1 MIIIIRPVEG
11 YRDRGVGIMTSRRFE
26 SILMSL
32 VTLNRETSNRYTQY
46 QTNCEPA
53 VQRAINKIEK
63 FFCLDIKKYPSLPS
77 ESNWVQNWSIVLA
90 YLNDANHTARTY
102 EPKYPLDCE
111 QEVDRAVSAVSA
123 FFSIPLKELKRSQ
136 LWAFHSHK
144 VCPETRE
151 DIVLSTSRKTKG
163 S

>member
-1 MIIIIRPVEG
+1 
-11 YRDRGVGIMTSRRFE
+11 MTSRRFE

-32 VTLNRETSNRYTQY
+32 VPLNRETSNRYTKY

-77 ESNWVQNWSIVLA
+77 ESDWVQNWSIVLA
-90 YLNDANHTARTY
+90 YLNDANHTARLY
-102 EPKYPLDCE
+102 APKYPLDCE
-111 QEVDRAVSAVSA
+111 QDVDRAVSAVSSL
-123 FFSIPLKELKRSQ
+123 FSIPLKDPSLGH
-136 LWAFHSHK
+136 FIGHK
-144 VCPETRE
+144 VRPETRE
-151 DIVLSTSRKTKG
+151 HMVYSALRKTKD

>member
-1 MIIIIRPVEG
+1 
-11 YRDRGVGIMTSRRFE
+11 MTSRRFE

-77 ESNWVQNWSIVLA
+77 ESDWVQNWSIVLA

-123 FFSIPLKELKRSQ
+123 FFSIPLKDPSLG
-136 LWAFHSHK
+136 LFIAHK
-144 VCPETRE
+144 VRPETRQ
-151 DIVLSTSRKTKG
+151 DKVLSALRKPKG
-163 S
+163 F